1 MIIPRMDKC
10 LLIFKFYF
18 VFSLEK
24 QCWIREGFLK
34 HAEGQMHK
42 KKHLLAKKNLLKKY
56 MTIWEKNTCYT
67 YDRKKN

>member
-1 MIIPRMDKC
+1 M
-10 LLIFKFYF
+10 
-18 VFSLEK
+18 
-24 QCWIREGFLK
+24 K

-67 YDRKKN
+67 YDRKKTNALTILKAITK